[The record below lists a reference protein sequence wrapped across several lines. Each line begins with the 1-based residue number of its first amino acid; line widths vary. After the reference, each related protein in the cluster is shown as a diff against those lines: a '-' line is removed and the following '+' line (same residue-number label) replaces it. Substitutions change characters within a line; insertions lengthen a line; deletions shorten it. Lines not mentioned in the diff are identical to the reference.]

1 MALKQNI
8 SNSNYPSVVRATL
21 GITEDVNELYI
32 KITSLHQQEQSCQ
45 VRADFFHR
53 VLQEKVNEEDEDLYE
68 LIPLKIPS
76 VYQTFIVDESE
87 QSTNT
92 RKQGYE
98 YLKTLPEFEYCED
111 C

>member
-21 GITEDVNELYI
+21 GLTDEVNELYI

-53 VLQEKVNEEDEDLYE
+53 VLQEKENEDDEDLYE

-87 QSTNT
+87 LSTNT

-98 YLKTLPEFEYCED
+98 FLKTLPEFIDCED

>member
-1 MALKQNI
+1 MTLKQNI

-21 GITEDVNELYI
+21 GITNEVNELYI

-45 VRADFFHR
+45 VRADFFYR
-53 VLQEKVNEEDEDLYE
+53 ILQEKENEEDEDLYE
-68 LIPLKIPS
+68 LIPLIIPS

-98 YLKTLPEFEYCED
+98 YLKTQLEFAGCED
-111 C
+111 Y

>member
-8 SNSNYPSVVRATL
+8 SNSNYPSVALTTL

-53 VLQEKVNEEDEDLYE
+53 VLQEKENEEDEDFYE

-98 YLKTLPEFEYCED
+98 YLKTLSEFAHCED

>member
-8 SNSNYPSVVRATL
+8 SNSNYPSVIRATL
-21 GITEDVNELYI
+21 GMTDELNELYI

-53 VLQEKVNEEDEDLYE
+53 VLQEKVDEEDEDLYE

-76 VYQTFIVDESE
+76 VYQTFIVNESE

-98 YLKTLPEFEYCED
+98 YLKTLIEFVNCED

>member
-21 GITEDVNELYI
+21 GITEEVNELYI

-53 VLQEKVNEEDEDLYE
+53 VLQEKENEDLCE
-68 LIPLKIPS
+68 LVPLKIPS

-98 YLKTLPEFEYCED
+98 YLKTLPEFADCED

>member
-45 VRADFFHR
+45 VRADFFYR
-53 VLQEKVNEEDEDLYE
+53 VLRENENEDEEDYYE

-87 QSTNT
+87 LSTNT
-92 RKQGYE
+92 SQQGYE
-98 YLKTLPEFEYCED
+98 
-111 C
+111 

>member
-21 GITEDVNELYI
+21 GITEEVNELYI

-45 VRADFFHR
+45 VRADFFYR
-53 VLQEKVNEEDEDLYE
+53 VLQEKENGEDEDLYE

-98 YLKTLPEFEYCED
+98 YLKTLSDFLNCEYC
-111 C
+111 